1 MDARSLSLPPTTRAD
16 RLGSPQRRHLI
27 ALIIAALIAGL
38 VFAAYTQPDM
48 ILGFSA
54 FGLC

>member
-1 MDARSLSLPPTTRAD
+1 VDAPSLSLPPTTRAD

-38 VFAAYTQPDM
+38 VFAAYTQPDL

>member
-1 MDARSLSLPPTTRAD
+1 MRAD

-27 ALIIAALIAGL
+27 ALIIAAVIAGL
-38 VFAAYTQPDM
+38 AFAAYGQPDL
-48 ILGFSA
+48 ILGFGA